1 MKRLLLTW
9 SLALIHFVAFTQNSL
24 HGNID
29 PNEVRFIQSKPY
41 NMHSQ
46 QVLRSQPAWKS
57 FVSTHGNWYVHFN
70 ESNGMPHRAYGQ
82 PLDVPGG
89 TPQEKAINFAQTEL
103 QAFQIPTANMV
114 SFGKSY
120 EGKNTYVNFRQH
132 YEGLEV
138 LGSRYTTK
146 FHEGKLILFGCDVY
160 PNITL
165 NTTPSYTAEQALQLA
180 SSGISNTLLSATAAS
195 NLKVLPIPTEQGYTY
210 HLVYDILVKTMSA
223 DQIPANYQ
231 TWVDAHTGVILYR
244 QNKVKHSGPVKPKT
258 CQHPAGHAPRE
269 SRMME
274 VSATITGS
282 VQELTPNDPIVTQDL
297 ENIYVTVGGVDYEAD
312 QDGHVVLPVNP
323 GSTATVHMMGP
334 WSRIYTADLTPSLTY
349 TLADGNNAISM
360 DGTANIKEMS
370 AYRSVQRIHQWHKQW
385 MGDFTGMDF
394 QLPTNIDVTGG
405 TCNAFYDGASINF
418 YDIGGGCNASSL
430 VADVCYHEYGHGI
443 NDNYY
448 SSQGSFFQN
457 GAIGEGYAD
466 FWAISASNNPILG
479 AGFNT
484 DNLDPIRRYD
494 TDPKVYPSDLVG
506 EVHADGEIIMGAWW
520 DSHLLMGSDWNVTMP
535 LFVEA
540 YAGLQAETFNGNEGE
555 AYTDVLIDLL
565 QADDDDGDLSNGTP
579 NGNAIVEGFYIHGIT
594 LISNAQLDFVA
605 IPFQNTNEN
614 LELDVELSLDFPYT
628 TYLQDVKCFYKIN
641 DTAWNEAPMEADG
654 SGIYNYT
661 IDGQGPAS
669 VIAYYFGALDVN
681 GSISA
686 VLPIGAHLNP
696 FPNLPYFTLVGVAEV
711 GSHDSD
717 ENGDFGD
724 WTLGI
729 PGDDATTGEWE
740 EDIPLG
746 SYTVDVS
753 PGTVVAVD
761 TQHTPGG
768 EFCFITGN
776 ASSETAGIGENDV
789 DVGKTTLQTPIIDM
803 AGLTEPIVAYW
814 RYYTNNPPG
823 GANPGADWWQVRM
836 SNDGGQ
842 NWIYVED
849 NQTADMSWRRN
860 AIRVAD
866 WMEPTSQMRF
876 QFIASDSTRLGQNL
890 DGGSLIEAAVDDFV
904 LYDQM
909 IVGVKETEGLTS
921 AISVFPNPANDRIR
935 IQSKH
940 PLLRNARIEIVTTT
954 GQLVFTKQ
962 TGDIPMGRTITIE
975 TSHLAEGTYT
985 LRIVSDEV
993 SEAQSVVIS
1002 R

>member
-9 SLALIHFVAFTQNSL
+9 SLALIYFVAFTQNSL

-29 PNEVRFIQSKPY
+29 ANEVRFQQSKPY
-41 NMHSQ
+41 NLHSQ
-46 QVLRSQPAWKS
+46 QVMRNQPAWKS
-57 FVSTHGNWYVHFN
+57 FVSTHSNWYVHFN

-82 PLDVPGG
+82 PLEVPGV

-103 QAFQIPTANMV
+103 QAFQIPTSDLV

-120 EGKNTYVNFRQH
+120 EGKNTYVNFRQQF
-132 YEGLEV
+132 EGLEV
-138 LGSRYTTK
+138 LGSRYTAK
-146 FHEGKLILFGCDVY
+146 FNEGKLILFGCDVY
-160 PNITL
+160 TNITL

-180 SSGISNTLLSATAAS
+180 ASGIDNTLLSATAAS
-195 NLKVLPIPTEQGYTY
+195 NLKVLPVPTEEGYVF

-244 QNKVKHSGPVKPKT
+244 QNKVKHSGPIKPKS
-258 CQHPAGHAPRE
+258 CQHPGHAPRE

-297 ENIYVTVGGVDYEAD
+297 ENIYVTVGGVDYAAD

-323 GSTATVHMMGP
+323 GSTATVRMMGP
-334 WSRIYTADLTPSLTY
+334 WSRIYTNDLTPSLTY

-360 DGTANIKEMS
+360 DGTANTKEMS

-466 FWAISASNNPILG
+466 FWAISATNNPILG

-506 EVHADGEIIMGAWW
+506 QVHADGEIIMGAWW
-520 DSHLLMGSDWNVTMP
+520 DSHLLMGADWNVTMP

-565 QADDDDGDLSNGTP
+565 QADDNDGDLSNGTP

-605 IPFQNTNEN
+605 IPFLNSNEN
-614 LELDVELSLDFPYT
+614 LELDVDLSLEFPYT

-641 DTAWNEAPMEADG
+641 ENAWSEAAMDGDG
-654 SGIYNYT
+654 SGIYNFT
-661 IDGQGPAS
+661 IEGQGPGS
-669 VIAYYFGALDVN
+669 VIAYYFGAHDVN

-696 FPNLPYFTLVGVAEV
+696 FPNLPYFTLVGVEEI

-717 ENGDFGD
+717 DNADFGG
-724 WTLGI
+724 WALGI
-729 PGDDATTGEWE
+729 PGDNASTGEWE
-740 EDIPLG
+740 EDVPLG
-746 SYTVDVS
+746 SYTVDVA
-753 PGTVVAVD
+753 PGTVVAID

-776 ASSETAGIGENDV
+776 ASNETAGIGENDV
-789 DVGKTTLQTPIIDM
+789 DAGKTTLQTPIIDM
-803 AGLTEPIVAYW
+803 SGLTEPIVAYW

-904 LYDQM
+904 LYDRM
-909 IVGVKETEGLTS
+909 IVGVEETEELTS
-921 AISVFPNPANDRIR
+921 VISVYPNPASDRIR
-935 IQSKH
+935 VQSRH
-940 PLLRNARIEIVTTT
+940 PLMRNTRIELISST
-954 GQLVFTKQ
+954 GQLVYAKQ

-975 TSHLAEGTYT
+975 TTQFAEGTYT
-985 LRIVSDEV
+985 LRLVSDEL
-993 SEAQSVVIS
+993 SEALSVVVK